1 MCKLLPTIAA
11 ASAAAKE
18 ELSVFFAKLRTSGIF
33 GKRERERR
41 PTGGETSSHPP
52 AHKGWMTSGHDSSFL
67 LGFVPNLTMVVTSVA
82 FFPTYL
88 PTYQQPASWL
98 LVGC

>member
-33 GKRERERR
+33 GKRERERD
-41 PTGGETSSHPP
+41 GQQEEEP
-52 AHKGWMTSGHDSSFL
+52 AATHQRTKDG
-67 LGFVPNLTMVVTSVA
+67 
-82 FFPTYL
+82 
-88 PTYQQPASWL
+88 
-98 LVGC
+98 